1 MRKVIFYTLL
11 LFSFLNTSFA
21 QDVSFKPA
29 DLVQNANA
37 FKKATKVSIFSKNE
51 NRSATVP
58 AELTNFELIEID
70 EQKVKEIASSQI
82 DFFEISVPVYGR
94 ADLKLQ
100 LVEVNIHS
108 SDTYVTTK
116 PSNEVVKVN
125 PGKHFRGIVKGNE
138 KSVVALS
145 IFDNEVMGFISEPG
159 QSNLVI
165 GMLEDKTSHI
175 IYEDNDLLDK
185 FGFDCATPESN
196 VEYTA
201 EELSDVDGGS
211 RALTDCVRIYLEVD
225 NDIYIDKGS
234 NTTTVTNFITGLFN
248 QVATMYA
255 NEQINVV
262 LSPLVIWTAPSPY
275 NSTSSSGML
284 NAFLANTGAFDGD
297 LAQLLSYK
305 ASGGIAYVD
314 QLCASN
320 PDLSKSFSSIDP
332 TYQNVPVYSW
342 SVMVITHEFGH
353 LFGSSHTHAC
363 AWNGNNTAIDGC
375 YTTEGSCPQPG
386 IPSGG
391 GTVMSYCHLTSAG
404 INLNLGFGP
413 QPGNLIRSRV
423 TNASCTQ
430 PCSGDGPTCTDGVQ
444 NGNET
449 GVDCGG
455 PDCPACPVGCDDT
468 EADLTIVLDNYPG
481 ETTWTLKNASGT
493 TLYSGGP
500 YSGAGSTVSETFCLV
515 DGCYDFQIND
525 SYGDGICC
533 GYGQG
538 SYDITVN
545 GQSEASGG
553 AFGSSELTNFC
564 VGGGAGP
571 TCTDGVQNGNE
582 TGVDC
587 GGPDCPACPSCTDG
601 VQNGNETGVDCG
613 GPDCPACPTC
623 NDGIQNGNETGVDCG
638 GPDCPACPVGCDD
651 TEADLTI
658 VLDNYPGETTWTLKN
673 ASGTTLYSGGPYS
686 GAGSTVSETFCLVDG
701 CYDFQIND
709 SYGDGICCGYGQGSY
724 DITVNGQSEASGG
737 AFGSSELTNF
747 CVGGG
752 AGPTCT
758 DGVQNGNETGVDC
771 GGPDCPACPSCTDG
785 VQNGNETGVDC
796 GGPDCPAC
804 PTCNDGIQNGNETGV
819 DCGGPDCSPCGGGND
834 ELFAHY
840 FETGWDGWQ
849 DGGSDCYRYSGS
861 RSWEGSYSIRIR
873 DNSGTGS
880 AMTSQSYNLTSYS
893 GVEVT
898 FFFYPNSMENGED
911 FWLRYY
917 DGSSW
922 QTVATFV
929 SGTSFQNNTFYT
941 ATVPILSSQYNMA
954 SNAQFRFQ
962 CDASGNADRI
972 YIDQVSAVGLASG
985 SLPSGEIKI
994 TPLHSLAGTEQFSFV
1009 EEMQISPNPALD
1021 EIRVRLNL
1029 DHSQN
1034 VSISVVDILGRSI
1047 LNTNSNVSEGMNAIP
1062 IDISSL
1068 DSGTY
1073 FLKVIDAEGDEMVDK
1088 FIKLK

>member
-1 MRKVIFYTLL
+1 MRKIIFYSLL
-11 LFSFLNTSFA
+11 LFFFLNTSIA
-21 QDVSFKPA
+21 QENSFKPA
-29 DLVQNANA
+29 DLVQNANSI
-37 FKKATKVSIFSKNE
+37 KKATKVSIFSINE

-58 AELTNFELIEID
+58 SELSNFELIKID
-70 EQKVKEIASSQI
+70 KQKVNELASSQI
-82 DFFEISVPVYGR
+82 DFFEISIPVFGR
-94 ADLKLQ
+94 SDLQLE
-100 LVEVNIHS
+100 LVEVNIHES
-108 SDTYVTTK
+108 NAYIISK
-116 PSNEVVKVN
+116 PSNDVLKVN
-125 PGKHFRGIVKGNE
+125 HGKHFRGIVKGNQ

-145 IFDNEVMGFISEPG
+145 IFDDEVMGFISEPG

-165 GMLEDKTSHI
+165 GMLEDRTSHI
-175 IYEDNDLLDK
+175 IYEDRDLLGK
-185 FGFDCATPESN
+185 FGFDCATPESD
-196 VEYTA
+196 VEYTD
-201 EELSDVDGGS
+201 EELLNADSGS

-225 NDIYIDKGS
+225 NDIYVDKGS
-234 NTTTVTNFITGLFN
+234 NVTTVTNFITGLFN

-262 LSPLVIWTAPSPY
+262 LSPLVIWTQPSPY
-275 NSTSSSGML
+275 NSSTSSGML

-314 QLCASN
+314 QLCSSN
-320 PDLSKSFSSIDP
+320 PDYSKSFSSIDP

-430 PCSGDGPTCTDGVQ
+430 PCDGGGPTCSDGVQ

-455 PDCPACPVGCDDT
+455 PDCPACPTICNDT
-468 EADLTIVLDNYPG
+468 EADLTIILDNYPG
-481 ETTWTLKNASGT
+481 ETTWTLKNGSGT
-493 TLYSGGP
+493 TLYIGGP

-538 SYDITVN
+538 SYDVSIN
-545 GQSEASGG
+545 GQSVASGG
-553 AFGSSELTNFC
+553 AFTSTEVTNFC
-564 VGGGAGP
+564 VGGGPAA

-623 NDGIQNGNETGVDCG
+623 NDG
-638 GPDCPACPVGCDD
+638 
-651 TEADLTI
+651 
-658 VLDNYPGETTWTLKN
+658 
-673 ASGTTLYSGGPYS
+673 
-686 GAGSTVSETFCLVDG
+686 
-701 CYDFQIND
+701 
-709 SYGDGICCGYGQGSY
+709 
-724 DITVNGQSEASGG
+724 
-737 AFGSSELTNF
+737 
-747 CVGGG
+747 
-752 AGPTCT
+752 
-758 DGVQNGNETGVDC
+758 VQNGNETGVDC
-771 GGPDCPACPSCTDG
+771 GGPDCA
-785 VQNGNETGVDC
+785 
-796 GGPDCPAC
+796 
-804 PTCNDGIQNGNETGV
+804 
-819 DCGGPDCSPCGGGND
+819 PCGGGSS

-861 RSWEGSYSIRIR
+861 RSWEGNYSIRIR

-880 AMTSQSYNLTSYS
+880 AMTSQAYNTTSYS

-972 YIDQVSAVGLASG
+972 YIDQVSAVGLSSG
-985 SLPSGEIKI
+985 SLPDGEIKI
-994 TPLHSLAGTEQFSFV
+994 TALHSLGELEQFSFI

-1029 DHSQN
+1029 DHSQK
-1034 VSISVVDILGRSI
+1034 VSISVVDILGRNVM
-1047 LNTNSNVSEGMNAIP
+1047 NTNSSVSEGISTIP
-1062 IDISSL
+1062 IDISRL
-1068 DSGTY
+1068 ESGTY
-1073 FLKVIDAEGDEMVDK
+1073 FLKVLDAEGDEMIDK

>member
-1 MRKVIFYTLL
+1 MKHIIFYTFLF
-11 LFSFLNTSFA
+11 FSFLNTSIGQA
-21 QDVSFKPA
+21 ITHKPA
-29 DLVQNANA
+29 DLVKNANQIKA
-37 FKKATKVSIFSKNE
+37 ATKASIFSVNE
-51 NRSATVP
+51 SRSATIP
-58 AELTNFELIEID
+58 SELSNFELI
-70 EQKVKEIASSQI
+70 KVDKKVMDNIMLSTD
-82 DFFEISVPVYGR
+82 DFYEVSIPVFGR
-94 ADLKLQ
+94 SNLQ
-100 LVEVNIHS
+100 LELVEVNILS
-108 SDTYVTTK
+108 NDGYVISK
-116 PSNEVVKVN
+116 PANEQMKVN
-125 PGKHFRGIVKGNE
+125 HGKHFRGIVKGNQ

-145 IFDNEVMGFISEPG
+145 IFQDEVMGFISEPG
-159 QSNLVI
+159 HSNMVI
-165 GMLEDKTSHI
+165 GMLADRSSHI
-175 IYEDNDLLDK
+175 IYEDNDLREK
-185 FGFDCATPESN
+185 FGFECATPDTDIQ
-196 VEYTA
+196 YTI
-201 EELSDVDGGS
+201 EELKGIDDS
-211 RALTDCVRIYLEVD
+211 RALSDCVRIYLEVD

-234 NTTTVTNFITGLFN
+234 NITSVTNFITGLFN

-262 LSPLVIWTAPSPY
+262 LSPLVIWTQPSPY

-314 QLCASN
+314 QLCSSN
-320 PDLSKSFSSIDP
+320 PDFSKSFSSINS

-430 PCSGDGPTCTDGVQ
+430 PCGGGGPTCFDGVQ

-455 PDCPACPVGCDDT
+455 PDCPACPTPCTDT
-468 EADLTIVLDNYPG
+468 EATLTIVLDNYPG
-481 ETTWTLKNASGT
+481 ETTWTLSNAGGT
-493 TLYSGGP
+493 VLYSGGP
-500 YSGAGSTVSETFCLV
+500 YSGAGSTVSETFCLA

-538 SYDITVN
+538 SYDISIG
-545 GQSEASGG
+545 GQSVVSGG
-553 AFGSSELTNFC
+553 AFTSSETTNFC
-564 VGGGAGP
+564 VGGGSGP
-571 TCTDGVQNGNE
+571 TCTDGVMNGNE

-587 GGPDCPACPSCTDG
+587 GGPDCPACPTCTDG
-601 VQNGNETGVDCG
+601 VQNGNETDVDCG

-638 GPDCPACPVGCDD
+638 GPDCPACP
-651 TEADLTI
+651 
-658 VLDNYPGETTWTLKN
+658 
-673 ASGTTLYSGGPYS
+673 GGS
-686 GAGSTVSETFCLVDG
+686 
-701 CYDFQIND
+701 N
-709 SYGDGICCGYGQGSY
+709 
-724 DITVNGQSEASGG
+724 
-737 AFGSSELTNF
+737 
-747 CVGGG
+747 
-752 AGPTCT
+752 
-758 DGVQNGNETGVDC
+758 
-771 GGPDCPACPSCTDG
+771 
-785 VQNGNETGVDC
+785 
-796 GGPDCPAC
+796 
-804 PTCNDGIQNGNETGV
+804 
-819 DCGGPDCSPCGGGND
+819 

-849 DGGSDCYRYSGS
+849 DGGSDCFRYSGP
-861 RSWEGSYSIRIR
+861 RSWEGNYSIRIR
-873 DNSGTGS
+873 DNSGTAS
-880 AMTSQSYNLTSYS
+880 AMTSSSYNTTPYT

-917 DGSSW
+917 DGSTW
-922 QTVATFV
+922 QTVASFV

-941 ATVPILSSQYNMA
+941 ATVPILSSQYNMSA
-954 SNAQFRFQ
+954 NAQFRFQ
-962 CDASGNADRI
+962 CDASANADRI
-972 YIDQVSAVGLASG
+972 YIDQVSAVGLTSG
-985 SLPSGEIKI
+985 SITDGEVKI
-994 TPLHSLAGTEQFSFV
+994 RPLHSMAGLSEIGSI

-1021 EIRVRLNL
+1021 QIRVKVNL
-1029 DHSQN
+1029 DYAQDI
-1034 VSISVVDILGRSI
+1034 SIKIVDLLGRNI
-1047 LNTNSNVSEGMNAIP
+1047 VATTAKADEGINVFP
-1062 IDISSL
+1062 QDISNL
-1068 DSGTY
+1068 ESGTY
-1073 FLKVIDAEGDEMVDK
+1073 FIKVIDAEGDEMIDK

>member
-1 MRKVIFYTLL
+1 MKQFIFYAFLF
-11 LFSFLNTSFA
+11 FSFLNTSIG
-21 QDVSFKPA
+21 QELSHKPA
-29 DLVQNANA
+29 DLVKNAKAIKNA
-37 FKKATKVSIFSKNE
+37 KQISVFTKNDERNSVIPNE
-51 NRSATVP
+51 LV
-58 AELTNFELIEID
+58 NFQLVDVNKQVLNGVIESV
-70 EQKVKEIASSQI
+70 E
-82 DFFEISVPVYGR
+82 DFYEISVPVFGR
-94 ADLKLQ
+94 SNLQ
-100 LVEVNIHS
+100 LELVEVNILA
-108 SDTYVTTK
+108 SDGYVISK
-116 PSNEVVKVN
+116 PGSEQLKVN
-125 PGKHFRGIVKGNE
+125 HGKHFRGNVKGNQ
-138 KSVVALS
+138 KSVVAIS
-145 IFDNEVMGFISEPG
+145 IFDNEIMGFISEPG
-159 QSNLVI
+159 KSNLVI

-175 IYEDNDLLDK
+175 VYEDNDLREK
-185 FGFDCATPESN
+185 FGFDCATDESG
-196 VEYTA
+196 VEYTS
-201 EELSDVDGGS
+201 EELEDIEGGS

-225 NDIYIDKGS
+225 NDIYVDKGS
-234 NTTTVTNFITGLFN
+234 NVTTVTNFITGLFN

-262 LSPLVIWTAPSPY
+262 LSPLVIWTQPSPY
-275 NSTSSSGML
+275 NSSSSSGML

-314 QLCASN
+314 QLCSSN
-320 PDLSKSFSSIDP
+320 PDYSKSFSSIDP

-342 SVMVITHEFGH
+342 SVMVMTHEFGH

-404 INLNLGFGP
+404 INLTLGFGP

-430 PCSGDGPTCTDGVQ
+430 PCGGGGPTCTDGIQ

-455 PDCPACPVGCDDT
+455 PDCPACPTGCDDT
-468 EADLTIVLDNYPG
+468 EATLTILLDNYPG

-538 SYDITVN
+538 SYDISIN
-545 GQSEASGG
+545 SQSVASGG
-553 AFGSSELTNFC
+553 AFTSTEVTNFC
-564 VGGGAGP
+564 VGGGQGP

-587 GGPDCPACPSCTDG
+587 GGPDCPACPTCTDG

-623 NDGIQNGNETGVDCG
+623 NDGVQNGNETDVDCG
-638 GPDCPACPVGCDD
+638 GPDCPACP
-651 TEADLTI
+651 
-658 VLDNYPGETTWTLKN
+658 
-673 ASGTTLYSGGPYS
+673 
-686 GAGSTVSETFCLVDG
+686 
-701 CYDFQIND
+701 
-709 SYGDGICCGYGQGSY
+709 
-724 DITVNGQSEASGG
+724 
-737 AFGSSELTNF
+737 
-747 CVGGG
+747 
-752 AGPTCT
+752 TCI

-771 GGPDCPACPSCTDG
+771 GGPDCA
-785 VQNGNETGVDC
+785 
-796 GGPDCPAC
+796 
-804 PTCNDGIQNGNETGV
+804 
-819 DCGGPDCSPCGGGND
+819 PCGGGSN

-861 RSWEGSYSIRIR
+861 RSWEGNYSIRIR
-873 DNSGTGS
+873 DNSGTKS
-880 AMTSQSYNLTSYS
+880 AMTSSTYNTTPYT

-941 ATVPILSSQYNMA
+941 ATVPILSSQYNMSA
-954 SNAQFRFQ
+954 NAQFRFQ

-972 YIDQVSAVGLASG
+972 YIDQVSAVGLTSG
-985 SLPSGEIKI
+985 NLTSGEVKI
-994 TPLHSLAGTEQFSFV
+994 RPLHSIAGTEEYGFI

-1021 EIRVRLNL
+1021 QVRVKVNL
-1029 DHSQN
+1029 DYAQEI
-1034 VSISVVDILGRSI
+1034 SIEIVDLLGRSI
-1047 LNTNSNVSEGMNAIP
+1047 VNTKANATEGINVFP
-1062 IDISSL
+1062 QDISNL
-1068 DSGTY
+1068 ESGTY
-1073 FLKVIDAEGDEMVDK
+1073 FIKVTDSEGDEMVDK